1 MGDDEEPNTDNFGD
15 DDEDDDLEDNDSVFE
30 NDNNKIESP
39 NLSPF

>member
-1 MGDDEEPNTDNFGD
+1 MGDDEPLNTDNFGD
-15 DDEDDDLEDNDSVFE
+15 DDDDDLEDNDSVFE

>member
-1 MGDDEEPNTDNFGD
+1 MGDDEPLNTDNFGD
-15 DDEDDDLEDNDSVFE
+15 DDDDDDLEDNDSVFE

>member
-1 MGDDEEPNTDNFGD
+1 MGDDEPLNTDNFGD
-15 DDEDDDLEDNDSVFE
+15 DDDDLEDNDSVFE